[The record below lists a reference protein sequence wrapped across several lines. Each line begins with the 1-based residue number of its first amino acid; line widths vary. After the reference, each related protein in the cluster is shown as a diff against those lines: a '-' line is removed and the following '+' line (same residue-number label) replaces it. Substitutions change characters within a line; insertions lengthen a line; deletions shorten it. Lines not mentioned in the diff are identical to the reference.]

1 LSASGSSRFVRL
13 RRWIERRARLAR
25 LEDEIAALVPDYL
38 ANRRADVRAL
48 RIALAAPLHA
58 VAERRDG
65 GEVLSG
71 ASFGL
76 PHVSRIGQRLEEAG
90 QREDEARAR
99 KATDELDR
107 LVGSLAQPTSVPSSA
122 GTRSR

>member
-1 LSASGSSRFVRL
+1 MSASGSSPFVRL
-13 RRWIERRARLAR
+13 RNWIERRARLAR

-48 RIALAAPLHA
+48 RIALAAQDFATIATLGH
-58 VAERRDG
+58 RMKG
-65 GEVLSG
+65 SG

-76 PHVSRIGQRLEEAG
+76 PRMSRIGERLEDAG
-90 QREDEARAR
+90 PREDERRAR
-99 KATDELDR
+99 KATDELER
-107 LVGSLAQPTSVPSSA
+107 LVDSLAQPTSVPSSA